1 MGLARA
7 DYRPPGPGFVLAAR
21 GADRIVLGR
30 RRPAVAGKGRR
41 ISRSL
46 FFSQSAPESRPNQPS
61 AASPAQPGMRGA
73 AAPRRRSVLIV
84 LLRLPFSSLSLS
96 SLFFCVSFDVG
107 KARRK
112 GGEPKPPY
120 NHGAQRPLRAPRRAS
135 SKTRLPDASKV
146 A

>member
-30 RRPAVAGKGRR
+30 RCPAVAGKGRR

-84 LLRLPFSSLSLS
+84 LLRLPFSFLSLS
-96 SLFFCVSFDVG
+96 PLSPFSPLFLFVSFDVG
-107 KARRK
+107 TACRKA
-112 GGEPKPPY
+112 GEPKPPY
-120 NHGAQRPLRAPRRAS
+120 NHCA
-135 SKTRLPDASKV
+135 
-146 A
+146 